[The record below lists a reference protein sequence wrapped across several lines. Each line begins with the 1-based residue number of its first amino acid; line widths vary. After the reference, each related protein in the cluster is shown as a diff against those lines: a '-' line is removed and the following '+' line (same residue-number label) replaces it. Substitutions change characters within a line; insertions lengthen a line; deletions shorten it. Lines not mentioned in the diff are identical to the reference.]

1 MWFLGVKKW
10 WNQTETCLKPNRKMF
25 SGKLVKSETVFLDAL
40 REHIVRELR
49 FVKRV
54 RFFERNCIIKW
65 VTFFASF
72 CWLWDFLLEDL
83 TKKKNVD
90 WNVWTDTKNLYAR
103 SNIFKKRIP
112 NVRFWIIYFCPNF
125 VFWGD
130 CYETFFSQCF
140 FLFFLVGQ
148 PWWLAFVFSP
158 PP

>member
-25 SGKLVKSETVFLDAL
+25 SGKFVKSERVLDAL

-54 RFFERNCIIKW
+54 RFFERDCIIKW

-112 NVRFWIIYFCPNF
+112 NVRFWITYIF
-125 VFWGD
+125 VQIL
-130 CYETFFSQCF
+130 FFGGIAMRRFLASVF

-148 PWWLAFVFSP
+148 PWWLAFVLSP